1 LQAARLVG
9 TMRPVPLSA
18 AFGAPLGL
26 RFQLALLVAAAI
38 VASLALA
45 MTGFLS
51 ITRKALEDEARKSA
65 GDAAEEIAR
74 DLQRLPPVDDEAIGR
89 RLEQAA
95 GEFGLAD
102 VALVVSSGEAELASL
117 RQGARADGLARRHLE
132 TLASNRGARTIGID
146 AEHKGHPR
154 HSGTASSPFSGH
166 VGKGELR
173 VVYSLDKVD
182 EKVTGQARDTVR
194 VAALAVLIAVLFM
207 VLIADGLVGRPL
219 ALLARTMG
227 EVSRGALS
235 RRVESRG
242 PPEVRFVSESFNEM
256 LDKLEKADREVRSFN
271 ERLEREVAGATQALS
286 EQNAALA
293 QLNALLVRA
302 REDLAHRERLAALGQ
317 LAAQLA
323 HEVGTPLGSVSGHL
337 QLALATGD
345 VPEQT
350 RERLVIATQEIQ
362 RVSRIIRDYLDSTRR
377 MDPEVTDVEVE
388 RVMRES
394 VDVARGGHPTRA
406 AAVAVEVAPGVA
418 RWRTDEGVVR
428 QVLVNLVANALDAV
442 SQKGEGHVRVVAT
455 AEERQGPKGPGGAEL
470 VLTVADTGI
479 GLSPEQLGR
488 MFEPFYT
495 TKGRGKGTGLG
506 LAICRELAPS
516 LGGRIEAASE
526 PGRGTTF
533 TVRLPPGDEAVRRSM
548 AGSASRATS
557 SGVH

>member
-1 LQAARLVG
+1 
-9 TMRPVPLSA
+9 
-18 AFGAPLGL
+18 
-26 RFQLALLVAAAI
+26 
-38 VASLALA
+38 
-45 MTGFLS
+45 
-51 ITRKALEDEARKSA
+51 
-65 GDAAEEIAR
+65 
-74 DLQRLPPVDDEAIGR
+74 
-89 RLEQAA
+89 
-95 GEFGLAD
+95 
-102 VALVVSSGEAELASL
+102 
-117 RQGARADGLARRHLE
+117 
-132 TLASNRGARTIGID
+132 
-146 AEHKGHPR
+146 
-154 HSGTASSPFSGH
+154 
-166 VGKGELR
+166 
-173 VVYSLDKVD
+173 
-182 EKVTGQARDTVR
+182 
-194 VAALAVLIAVLFM
+194 
-207 VLIADGLVGRPL
+207 
-219 ALLARTMG
+219 
-227 EVSRGALS
+227 VSRGALS

-256 LDKLEKADREVRSFN
+256 LDKLERADREVRSFN
-271 ERLEREVAGATQALS
+271 ERLGREVATATQALS

-293 QLNALLVRA
+293 QLNGLLVRA

-345 VPEQT
+345 VPDQT

-394 VDVARGGHPTRA
+394 VDVARGGHPARA
-406 AAVAVEVAPGVA
+406 AAVTVEVAPGVA

-442 SQKGEGHVRVVAT
+442 TQKGEGSVRVLAA
-455 AEERQGPKGPGGAEL
+455 AEERTGPKGPGGAEL

-506 LAICRELAPS
+506 LAICRELATS

-548 AGSASRATS
+548 AGSASRAAS